1 MFGYVRPYV
10 PSLQVQEYEIYR
22 AVYCG
27 LCRTMGE
34 VTGQA
39 SRLTLSYDFCFLA
52 ALRMAFLDSREV
64 AYEQHRCPVHF
75 TRSRFMAE
83 TNPALVYT
91 AAAAA
96 CLTDG
101 KRLDDLQDETGTA
114 RLKPYAL
121 TPLCRSMQHHVQ
133 KHYPTEA
140 LAEKIRNRLA
150 ELSDLEKAGCTSAEE
165 TAQVFGLL
173 MQDVFTEGLTDS
185 TKRAI
190 AGEFGLRTGR
200 FIYICD
206 AMDDLCDDIRNH
218 RFNPLAG
225 LWGDLALNEEGKPSE
240 MLKSAF
246 RTAAIVDLEGLG
258 RAVEL
263 LPDGILTRILKNIVY
278 QGMPYTLTRILAGK
292 NGNPG
297 KRRLYE
303 ISPGAIG
310 EITDAEK
317 Q

>member
-27 LCRTMGE
+27 LCRTMGR
-34 VTGQA
+34 VTGQT

-52 ALRMAFLDSREV
+52 ALRMVFLENTDV
-64 AYEQHRCPVHF
+64 VYTQHRCPVHF
-75 TRSRFMAE
+75 MKKRFMAE
-83 TNPALVYT
+83 ENPALVYT

-101 KRLDDLQDETGTA
+101 KRCDDLTDETGSA
-114 RLKPYAL
+114 RIKPYLL
-121 TPLCRSMQHHVQ
+121 TPLCRSMLRHVRKQ
-133 KHYPTEA
+133 FDPENLIA
-140 LAEKIRNRLA
+140 KIQNRLTV
-150 ELSDLEKAGCTSAEE
+150 LSALEQQGSSSVEE

-173 MQDVFTEGLTDS
+173 MQDVFSEGLPEGMEKT
-185 TKRAI
+185 I
-190 AGEFGLRTGR
+190 AEECGLRTGR

-206 AMDDLCDDIRNH
+206 AMDDLCEDIHRG

-225 LWGDLALNEEGKPSE
+225 LWGEMALDGEGKPSE

-246 RTAAIVDLEGLG
+246 RTAALVDLEGLG

-263 LPDGILTRILKNIVY
+263 LPDGILTRIVKNIVY
-278 QGMPYTLTRILAGK
+278 HGMPYTLTRILAGK
-292 NGNPG
+292 KVNPG
-297 KRRLYE
+297 NRRLYE
-303 ISPGAIG
+303 ASPGEIG
-310 EITDAEK
+310 SL
-317 Q
+317 

>member
-27 LCRTMGE
+27 LCRTMGK
-34 VTGQA
+34 VTGQT

-52 ALRMAFLDSREV
+52 ALRMVFLNRKEV
-64 AYEQHRCPVHF
+64 AYELHRCAVHC
-75 TRSRFMAE
+75 TKPRFMAE

-101 KRLDDLQDETGTA
+101 KRLDDLQDETGSA

-121 TPLCRSMQHHVQ
+121 TPLCRSMQHHAQ
-133 KHYPTEA
+133 KHYSTGE
-140 LAEKIRNRLA
+140 LTEKIRQHLA
-150 ELSDLEKAGCTSAEE
+150 ALSALEKQGCTSVEE
-165 TAQVFGLL
+165 TAQAFGLL

-185 TKRAI
+185 MERAI
-190 AGEFGLRTGR
+190 AAEFGLRTGR

-206 AMDDLCDDIRNH
+206 AMDDLCDDIHKN

-225 LWGDLALNEEGKPSE
+225 LWGDMALNAEGKPSDI
-240 MLKSAF
+240 LKSAF
-246 RTAAIVDLEGLG
+246 RTAATLDLEGLG

-292 NGNPG
+292 TGNPG
-297 KRRLYE
+297 NRRLYE
-303 ISPGAIG
+303 ISPGEIG
-310 EITDAEK
+310 EITVAEK

>member
-1 MFGYVRPYV
+1 MFGYVRPYT
-10 PSLQVQEYEIYR
+10 PSLQLQEYEIYR

-34 VTGQA
+34 VTGQT

-52 ALRMAFLDSREV
+52 ALRMSFLPAEEVIYSR
-64 AYEQHRCPVHF
+64 HRCFAHCTKPRF
-75 TRSRFMAE
+75 TAE
-83 TNPALVYT
+83 SNPALVYT

-101 KRLDDLQDETGTA
+101 KRLDDLQDETGFG
-114 RLKPYAL
+114 RIKPYVL
-121 TPLCRSMQHHVQ
+121 TPLCRSMQHHA
-133 KHYPTEA
+133 KKYYA
-140 LAEKIRNRLA
+140 ADGLSEKIKGHLA
-150 ELSDLEKAGCTSAEE
+150 ALSALEKAGCTSVEE
-165 TAQVFGLL
+165 TAQTFGLL
-173 MQDVFTEGLTDS
+173 MQDVFTEGLTDPAE
-185 TKRAI
+185 RAI

-206 AMDDLCDDIRNH
+206 AMDDLCGDIREK
-218 RFNPLAG
+218 RYNPLAG
-225 LWGDLALNEEGKPSE
+225 LWGDLALNEGGQPSD

-246 RTAAIVDLEGLG
+246 RTAALVDLEGLG

-292 NGNPG
+292 TGKSGN
-297 KRRLYE
+297 RRLYE
-303 ISPGAIG
+303 IAPGEIG
-310 EITDAEK
+310 EMK
-317 Q
+317 G